1 MKIENVIFDIADALL
16 YPVLIAALL
25 SILFVV
31 VELGAL
37 LAELRKRRGR
47 GLARLEQ
54 GVEAIRAALGM
65 GDTVTA
71 LSIARG
77 LGYNGAMSDALAAI
91 IEQRGKPDAPDRI
104 AKRMAEYDYRSM
116 RRLERTRILVR
127 MGPAL
132 GLMGTLI
139 PLSPALAALAEGNV
153 QRLTDD
159 LRVAFSV
166 TVAGLLI
173 GMLAFIVSLVRDR
186 LYAQDYSDVEY
197 VLAGLSSVPIHPSP
211 KAPASGEAKVAAT
224 EVAQSGATATAVL
237 PTPSTPISTGH
248 QPPLPPAPPAP
259 TQPPTASPVAPPTA
273 PAASPPPPAAPQAP
287 AAPPASP
294 QPAQPQAPAAIPPTA
309 PEGA

>member
-1 MKIENVIFDIADALL
+1 VKIENVIFDIADALL

-37 LAELRKRRGR
+37 FAELRKRRGR

-54 GVEAIRAALGM
+54 GVEAIRAALAV
-65 GDTVTA
+65 GDGATA
-71 LSIARG
+71 LSIARN
-77 LGYNGAMSDALAAI
+77 LGYNDAMSDALAAI

-237 PTPSTPISTGH
+237 PTPSTPVSTGQQQPTPPTPV
-248 QPPLPPAPPAP
+248 QPPTAPPSPPAAPPAPPAP
-259 TQPPTASPVAPPTA
+259 TSQTPPAPT
-273 PAASPPPPAAPQAP
+273 PPAAP
-287 AAPPASP
+287 
-294 QPAQPQAPAAIPPTA
+294 
-309 PEGA
+309 EGA

>member
-1 MKIENVIFDIADALL
+1 VTIENILFDVADALR

-25 SILFVV
+25 AVLIVV

-47 GLARLEQ
+47 GLPRLEQ
-54 GVEAIRAALGM
+54 ALDAIRAAFAK
-65 GDTVTA
+65 GDRATA
-71 LSIARG
+71 LVVARG
-77 LGYNGAMSDALAAI
+77 LGYNRGMTDALGAI
-91 IEQRGKPDAPDRI
+91 VEQRDKPDAADRV

-116 RRLERTRILVR
+116 KRLERTRILVR

-139 PLSPALAALAEGNV
+139 PLSPALAALAEGDV

-166 TVAGLLI
+166 TVVGLLI
-173 GMLAFIVSLVRDR
+173 GVVAFAISLVRDR

-197 VLAGLSSVPIHPSP
+197 VLAGLSGVPIHPSP
-211 KAPASGEAKVAAT
+211 RAAASGEAKAAAT
-224 EVAQSGATATAVL
+224 EVAQTAASASPPESAPSSDPPPARPAPGQGTGAT
-237 PTPSTPISTGH
+237 
-248 QPPLPPAPPAP
+248 PPPPAPPAP
-259 TQPPTASPVAPPTA
+259 GQGTPARPPGT
-273 PAASPPPPAAPQAP
+273 PPPPA
-287 AAPPASP
+287 
-294 QPAQPQAPAAIPPTA
+294 

>member
-1 MKIENVIFDIADALL
+1 
-16 YPVLIAALL
+16 
-25 SILFVV
+25 
-31 VELGAL
+31 
-37 LAELRKRRGR
+37 
-47 GLARLEQ
+47 
-54 GVEAIRAALGM
+54 
-65 GDTVTA
+65 
-71 LSIARG
+71 
-77 LGYNGAMSDALAAI
+77 
-91 IEQRGKPDAPDRI
+91 
-104 AKRMAEYDYRSM
+104 
-116 RRLERTRILVR
+116 

-197 VLAGLSSVPIHPSP
+197 ILAGLSSVPIHPSP

-237 PTPSTPISTGH
+237 PTPSTPVSTGQQQPSPTAPA
-248 QPPLPPAPPAP
+248 QPPPPQPPAAAP
-259 TQPPTASPVAPPTA
+259 
-273 PAASPPPPAAPQAP
+273 PAASPPPPAPPAQAPQTP
-287 AAPPASP
+287 PSGVTPPA
-294 QPAQPQAPAAIPPTA
+294 A